1 MPPEKSPANRRHFL
15 AASAAVSTAIVTARL
30 PAFAAAAPS
39 RQPLQLGLV
48 TYQWGK
54 DMPLADLL
62 DVCERTGFG
71 GVELRST
78 HAHGVEPGM
87 SDDRRA

>member
-1 MPPEKSPANRRHFL
+1 MIPDDTSAGRRRFL
-15 AASAAVSTAIVTARL
+15 AAAAATAMSGVVPVAV
-30 PAFAAAAPS
+30 AAAP
-39 RQPLQLGLV
+39 RLRLGLV

-54 DMPLADLL
+54 AMSLPDLL
-62 DVCERTGFG
+62 AVCERTGFT

-87 SDDRRA
+87 R